1 VSELTEQLEEAVGES
16 VFVVAVFLDVRG
28 FSRFAGI
35 AESVQA
41 AFFLKRFY
49 LGVLTE
55 YLPDH
60 TFAKPS
66 GDGLMVIFEYSEDDV
81 AACTC
86 AVMEGCVR
94 LMDDY
99 PSWIVDDPMITF
111 EIPPNIG
118 IGVARDAATRIATRD
133 GRVVDYTGRP
143 LNLAARLMGLARPQ
157 GIVVDRHVMT
167 VLPPEHAD
175 GFESENV
182 YMKGIAITEPR
193 PVCFRSGAV
202 IDDHAKR
209 PPDQ

>member
-1 VSELTEQLEEAVGES
+1 MGES

-35 AESVQA
+35 TESVQA

-66 GDGLMVIFEYSEDDV
+66 DDGLMVTFEYSEDDV
-81 AACTC
+81 AARTC

-99 PSWIVDDPMITF
+99 PAWIVDDPMITF

-118 IGVARDAATRIATRD
+118 IGPGGSAKIPNWDAASCRTGKRGALRRGGW
-133 GRVVDYTGRP
+133 GRG
-143 LNLAARLMGLARPQ
+143 N
-157 GIVVDRHVMT
+157 
-167 VLPPEHAD
+167 
-175 GFESENV
+175 
-182 YMKGIAITEPR
+182 
-193 PVCFRSGAV
+193 
-202 IDDHAKR
+202 
-209 PPDQ
+209 